1 MFLCPASVSRV
12 LFGRTLGMGAGL
24 VVWERPQEDVA
35 FSDSPT
41 ENRGGTV
48 AVRNMRE
55 SDGWTRGTGATVIL

>member
-12 LFGRTLGMGAGL
+12 LFRRTLGMGAGL

-41 ENRGGTV
+41 ENRRDGGK
-48 AVRNMRE
+48 RNNAIE
-55 SDGWTRGTGATVIL
+55 SQGKRDEM